1 MDTVIEYE
9 LYKNRQQELL
19 TVASR
24 DRMVV
29 AALRSRRTAAKAR
42 RAERVQQEAVQSAAA
57 IESLRMR
64 RNLQLLTR

>member
-1 MDTVIEYE
+1 MIEYE

-19 TVASR
+19 TVARR

-29 AALRSRRTAAKAR
+29 AALRSRRAAAKAR
-42 RAERVQQEAVQSAAA
+42 RVERVRQEAVQSAAA